1 MSWVEFPTGTWE
13 GKVEWETEEGRMGDY
28 NGERM
33 KNSPRR
39 LGIVLPICHMNAP
52 GCIREM
58 TLQSRS
64 SEHRGDHVLSLMEHS
79 FFSLPYLPASN
90 CWVGNSAQTPG

>member
-1 MSWVEFPTGTWE
+1 
-13 GKVEWETEEGRMGDY
+13 MGDY

-90 CWVGNSAQTPG
+90 CWVGNPAQTPG